1 MKDMTASSGS
11 PRRRRDG
18 RVVAVIGGLL
28 GLVVTMLVTI
38 TAVTAL
44 PASAA
49 TATGAWA
56 ATGNMVAA
64 REGATATLLPNGEVL
79 VAGGVNASATFLASA
94 ELYNPNTGTWQATG
108 SMSTAR
114 SGAAATLLPDGQVL
128 VVAGSN
134 TYGYLASA
142 ELYNP
147 ATGTWQATGSL
158 ATPEAGA
165 TATLLPD
172 GDVLVAG
179 GATEASLAGG
189 DFIFTS
195 LANAELYNPATGTWQ
210 ATTSM
215 NIPRFGGTATLL
227 ANGTVLVAGGSDTRS
242 GQIVNN
248 SDAVPQAS
256 AEIYT
261 PATQQWQMTG
271 AMAYSHSG
279 ATASLLPNGD
289 VLVAGG
295 EIPLDL
301 PMTPAS
307 EQYEGQQNTD
317 LYNPTTNTWQAVAP
331 LLAPNGFGV
340 AATLGNGTVLETG
353 GAGGVGQPGDL
364 PVSTEIYDPNSNTWT
379 AGPVGGGGQTATV
392 LANGTVLVTGYGTAE
407 IYNPQSAPLATLS
420 TLSLTF
426 PPQSVGTTS
435 SPQGITVTNTGTA
448 PLTLNTAAS
457 VSTSSAFTANF
468 SACGTLVP
476 GGSCTVQVSFTPTT
490 SGTSS
495 AVLYIQDSAD
505 FSPQIVVLT
514 GYSGAQPFIA
524 GITPMSG
531 PDVGGTTVT
540 INGFNLSGAVIY
552 FGSTAA
558 SGVVCSADTCTATTP
573 GGSGTIAVQAN
584 TASGWGGATL
594 SDMFTY
600 PVPSPP
606 ARPVVTAISPSSG
619 LTTGGTTVTVT
630 GSNLS
635 GGNVVFTTTAG
646 TTAATNVSCTASSC
660 TATSPAGTGTVDVI
674 VETPGGTSL
683 TSTADQFTYKAPPA
697 PKVTKISP
705 TSGPTSGGTVV
716 TITGSNLS
724 GGTAAFG
731 TAAATV
737 TTCTASSCTAT
748 SPVGTGT
755 VDVLVSTPGGTSTAT
770 SSDRFTYQAATPPV
784 PAVTGISPNTGPA
797 AGATPV
803 TITGTNLSG
812 GSVSFGST
820 TATGVVCSASSCT
833 ATSPPGSGTV
843 NVTVTTTAGTSAT
856 TAADQYTYQAAPP
869 PAPAV
874 TRITPSSG
882 PAAGG
887 TVVTVTGSNL
897 SGGSVSFGTAAA
909 SAVTCTAS
917 SCTATSP
924 AGTGTVNV
932 TVTTTAGT
940 SATTAADQ
948 YTYQATGSS
957 SNLIPDPGFETAG
970 VPADV
975 WGSSLARSQTVV
987 HSGSWS
993 LAQTATSTSG
1003 GWDLDSNIAWCAPIT
1018 SAKTYTAT
1026 IWVRATATVQVDLN
1040 VDLLTSNGNYINSAD
1055 GPTVTLAANTWTQL
1069 TITSIKV
1076 TSSEVLAGMEP
1087 NFAKATKGTIIYWD
1101 DMSLTTP

>member
-1 MKDMTASSGS
+1 MKDMTASSGP

-210 ATTSM
+210 TTTSM
-215 NIPRFGGTATLL
+215 NIPRFGATATLL

-242 GQIVNN
+242 GQTVNN

-307 EQYEGQQNTD
+307 EQVEGQQNTD

-331 LLAPNGFGV
+331 LLAPSGFGV
-340 AATLGNGTVLETG
+340 AATLGNGTVLET
-353 GAGGVGQPGDL
+353 GGVGQPGDL

-392 LANGTVLVTGYGTAE
+392 LANGSVLVTGYGTAE
-407 IYNPQSAPLATLS
+407 IYNPQSTPLATLS

-426 PPQSVGTTS
+426 PPQAVGTTS
-435 SPQGITVTNTGTA
+435 SPQNITVTNTGTA
-448 PLTLNTAAS
+448 PLTLNAAAS

-660 TATSPAGTGTVDVI
+660 TATSPAGTGTVEVI

-724 GGTAAFG
+724 GGTAGFG

-748 SPVGTGT
+748 SPAGTGT
-755 VDVLVSTPGGTSTAT
+755 VDVLVSTPGGTSVAT

-784 PAVTGISPNTGPA
+784 PAVTG
-797 AGATPV
+797 
-803 TITGTNLSG
+803 
-812 GSVSFGST
+812 
-820 TATGVVCSASSCT
+820 
-833 ATSPPGSGTV
+833 
-843 NVTVTTTAGTSAT
+843 
-856 TAADQYTYQAAPP
+856 
-869 PAPAV
+869 
-874 TRITPSSG
+874 ITPSSG

-909 SAVTCTAS
+909 AVTCTAS

-932 TVTTTAGT
+932 TVTTTGGT
-940 SATTAADQ
+940 STINSADQ
-948 YTYQATGSS
+948 YTYQAAGSS

-1003 GWDLDSNIAWCAPIT
+1003 GWDLDSNVAWSAPIT
-1018 SAKTYTAT
+1018 STKTYTAT
-1026 IWVRATATVQVDLN
+1026 IWVRATAAVQVDLN
-1040 VDLLTSNGNYINSAD
+1040 VDLLTSTGNYIDSTN
-1055 GPTVTLAANTWTQL
+1055 GPTVTLIANTWTQL
-1069 TITSIKV
+1069 TITGIKV